1 MVAVE
6 SKLFFVTSILLIQI
20 CFFLSGCTEENS
32 GKSSLFAV
40 EPAFLG
46 AISNQYPNFEKD
58 IRKMKLTDN
67 GRIEQII
74 LEKNDPEID
83 LQRKIIN
90 SNYESVVISPLLS
103 LQAETITNQRPDIKF
118 ILLTWAT
125 NELIIEKED
134 HSELAENIVEVMFTK
149 TNAIERT
156 GEIVA
161 KYLSTNQGSYA
172 AILHDGDKNTFN
184 YVKSFREGFS
194 KEKSTSFLLEKQL
207 RQANDRIRMKRIIET
222 LEAEKVI
229 VVFIDV
235 GSLTP
240 DALKL
245 LKHYEIHA
253 VVTNWGNRIGFEDT
267 ILISIDN
274 DPLIAISKGIKA
286 TGGERV
292 IISSKVV
299 WGLAIEPPLN
309 SLQLI
314 DEVRERPGQ

>member
-20 CFFLSGCTEENS
+20 CFFLSGCSEVNS

-58 IRKMKLTDN
+58 IRKMKLTNN

-74 LEKNDPEID
+74 LEKNDPEVD

-134 HSELAENIVEVMFTK
+134 HSELSENIVEVMFTK
-149 TNAIERT
+149 TDAIERT

-172 AILHDGDKNTFN
+172 AMLHDGDENTFN

-194 KEKSTSFLLEKQL
+194 KEKSTIFLLEKQL

-245 LKHYEIHA
+245 LKHHEIYA

-267 ILISIDN
+267 ILISIDD

-299 WGLAIEPPLN
+299 YLKDVISWSN
-309 SLQLI
+309 
-314 DEVRERPGQ
+314 